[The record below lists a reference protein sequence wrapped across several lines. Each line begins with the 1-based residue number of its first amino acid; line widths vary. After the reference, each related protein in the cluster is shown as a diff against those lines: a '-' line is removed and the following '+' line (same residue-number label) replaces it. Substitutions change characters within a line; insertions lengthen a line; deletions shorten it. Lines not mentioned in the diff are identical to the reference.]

1 MTLATALMAW
11 LPERSQAP
19 LGWFYVAAA
28 AALVTVLMTTA
39 RHASRVDVAA

>member
-1 MTLATALMAW
+1 MAW

-28 AALVTVLMTTA
+28 AGLVTVLLL
-39 RHASRVDVAA
+39 ASKHTSRAGAAA